1 MQQVSNG
8 AICIGR
14 TQLSGCALVSML
26 EHLATKSHC
35 DKAVHTAPPTA
46 VRDERPTLGGV
57 CAKGVPSI
65 KGKEER
71 KDAMLAHVGILGAV
85 IA

>member
-1 MQQVSNG
+1 MQ
-8 AICIGR
+8 
-14 TQLSGCALVSML
+14 

-35 DKAVHTAPPTA
+35 DKAVRAAPPAA
-46 VRDERPTLGGV
+46 VSDEGSTLGGV
-57 CAKGVPSI
+57 CAKAAPSI

-85 IA
+85 VV